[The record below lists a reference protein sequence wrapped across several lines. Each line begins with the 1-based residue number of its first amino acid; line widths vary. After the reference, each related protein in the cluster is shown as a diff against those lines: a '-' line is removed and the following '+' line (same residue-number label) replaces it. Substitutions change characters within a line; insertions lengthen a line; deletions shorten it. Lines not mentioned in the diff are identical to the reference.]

1 MLKVKALFI
10 YQNEISLIQQ
20 SAISLNEEQTYGFFF
35 CKNVNFHASNEFSFR
50 WNIPHEVL

>member
-1 MLKVKALFI
+1 MLKVKAFFI

-20 SAISLNEEQTYGFFF
+20 SAISLNEEQTCVFFG
-35 CKNVNFHASNEFSFR
+35 KNVNFHASNEFSFR

>member
-35 CKNVNFHASNEFSFR
+35 CKYVNFHASNEFSFR